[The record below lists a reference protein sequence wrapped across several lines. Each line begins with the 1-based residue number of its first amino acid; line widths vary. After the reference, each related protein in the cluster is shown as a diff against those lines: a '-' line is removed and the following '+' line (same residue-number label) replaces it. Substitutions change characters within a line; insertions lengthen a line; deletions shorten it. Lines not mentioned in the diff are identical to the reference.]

1 MFRDLLRAAL
11 DLVFPPRRVCPLC
24 GGGNPD
30 ASVCGD
36 CSRLLAGYAG
46 EPVCPRCGAFAPPGA
61 GPAEADQ
68 PVLCPDC
75 RAGRPFEIARA
86 VGPYEES
93 LRDAVHRL
101 KYYRAR
107 WLARPMASLMAETF
121 RSEAAFIRTRG
132 LVPVPLYPAR
142 ERRRG
147 FNQSVLLARALG
159 EITGVPVL
167 ERAVA
172 RIRETPPQTGLP
184 RHERMRNLEGA
195 FRVREPER
203 ITGKIITI
211 IDDVFTT
218 GTTVSNL
225 SQELRQAGATG
236 IMVLTFAIARQTGR
250 S

>member
-24 GGGNPD
+24 GDGSPD

-36 CSRLLAGYAG
+36 CSKLLAGYAV
-46 EPVCPRCGAFAPPGA
+46 ERVCPCCGAFAPLGA
-61 GPAEADQ
+61 GPAEPEQ
-68 PVLCPDC
+68 PVFCPDC
-75 RAGRPFEIARA
+75 RLGRPFEMARA

-101 KYYRAR
+101 KYHRAG
-107 WLARPMASLMAETF
+107 WLARPMASLMAEVF
-121 RSEAAFIRTRG
+121 RSETAFTRTRG
-132 LVPVPLYPAR
+132 LVPVPLHPAR

-159 EITGVPVL
+159 EMIGLPVL

-172 RIRETPPQTGLP
+172 RVRETSPQTGLL

-203 ITGKIITI
+203 VTGKIITI

-218 GTTVSNL
+218 GTTVSNI
-225 SQELRQAGATG
+225 SQQLRQAGAAG
-236 IMVLTFAIARQTGR
+236 ITVLTFAIARQTGK